1 MTDLSE
7 FRAAL
12 RAPDPHQRPLDI
24 AAIMVAG
31 ARVRRRRRI
40 TASAGSG
47 IALLVLIVAGSQ
59 LLRIAQARPP
69 TIESA
74 PQAAAPPAAPGP
86 LNTGTHTAAAPRI
99 QNLLGDIIRTG
110 IKAGD
115 GEWIIY
121 LTRIDSPHL
130 PDTTMGISTGRLLPS
145 GAVAGS
151 YSSNETQGSDRAPGF
166 HAVSGSQDVGGEQL
180 PAFGYYVG
188 SPATITGRAGG
199 RAVTARTAVWSE
211 DPSVVVFWFDPT
223 SVDPGRKLTLLAAFD
238 RQGGKLPAGR
248 ATVGY
253 R

>member
-7 FRAAL
+7 FQAAL

-47 IALLVLIVAGSQ
+47 IAVLVLIVAGSQ

-69 TIESA
+69 T
-74 PQAAAPPAAPGP
+74 PTPPLAAAPPAPTFTSTRTQDVAPQV
-86 LNTGTHTAAAPRI
+86 R
-99 QNLLGDIIRTG
+99 NLLGEVIRTG
-110 IKAGD
+110 LKARNGD
-115 GEWIIY
+115 WIIY
-121 LTRIDSPHL
+121 LTRVDSPQL
-130 PDTTMGISTGRLLPS
+130 PETTMGITAARLLAS
-145 GAVAGS
+145 GRVAGG

-166 HAVSGSQDVGGEQL
+166 HAVSGSQDVVGERM

-188 SPATITGRAGG
+188 SPATITGQAGDKT
-199 RAVTARTAVWSE
+199 VTAEQSVWSE
-211 DPSVVVFWFDPT
+211 DPSVVVFWFDT
-223 SVDPGRKLTLLAAFD
+223 ATVDPDRRLTRLAAFD
-238 RQGGKLPAGR
+238 SQGGKLPAGR
-248 ATVGY
+248 ATVAY